1 LPKLHKNP
9 IVGRPIVAGH
19 SWTTVGCS
27 KLLTS
32 LLKSIIPRF
41 PNVLKDSTSLIKI
54 IESTTFDRNIFLC
67 TLDVVSLYTN
77 IPVDHAI
84 EVLKQLIQENI
95 DLFPRKDLADFMIE
109 MLEFVLKHN
118 VMEYKQMVFKQI
130 FGIDMGTP
138 LAPVLANLYLAFL
151 ERTLQAKAVESNIMW
166 PILYKRFIDD
176 CFIIY
181 QGNKTNLLEFVDLFL
196 KQPGR

>member
-1 LPKLHKNP
+1 MTKQEFRFLHTHLSRPEIPCFYILPKLHKNP

-19 SWTTVGCS
+19 SWITVGCS

-32 LLKSIIPRF
+32 LLKSIIPCF

-54 IESTTFDRNIFLC
+54 IESTTFDRNMFLC

-95 DLFPRKDLADFMIE
+95 DLFP
-109 MLEFVLKHN
+109 
-118 VMEYKQMVFKQI
+118 
-130 FGIDMGTP
+130 
-138 LAPVLANLYLAFL
+138 
-151 ERTLQAKAVESNIMW
+151 
-166 PILYKRFIDD
+166 
-176 CFIIY
+176 
-181 QGNKTNLLEFVDLFL
+181 
-196 KQPGR
+196 